1 MMDAYWNA
9 SYSFDLSGGR
19 HLITVLGLPPLPLSL
34 WSGTCMTPHKKT
46 SCGGCLHVLGSSVRI
61 VSFCVCPGVSS
72 TAHLCSSVC
81 VFLSIFRK
89 TSLWLL
95 LFVWRRGLWLDGG
108 LSSIPCFSMAN
119 WEPGVQPFSFSS
131 RYVKVQS
138 AESRQQKKI
147 SKWWGGFLCAYRFS
161 LQWNKNIFL
170 LFVLWAG
177 LSCSLPV
184 FRKRLVPQVSK
195 ADTRQQSCLPLD
207 NCLWSIHLCAPPP
220 HWTAYFWFTFSV
232 SILLLYSFHASKLPF
247 SLLSCPLSSTYIYIY
262 MYIYTHKTPYLTDL
276 PYWILKSC
284 L

>member
-9 SYSFDLSGGR
+9 SYSFDLSVGR
-19 HLITVLGLPPLPLSL
+19 HLITVLGLPPLPHCPYGQAHAWL
-34 WSGTCMTPHKKT
+34 HIKKT

-61 VSFCVCPGVSS
+61 VSFCMCPGVSS

-108 LSSIPCFSMAN
+108 LSSVPCFSMAN

-131 RYVKVQS
+131 RYVKVQN

-147 SKWWGGFLCAYRFS
+147 SKCWGGFLCAYRFS

-177 LSCSLPV
+177 LSCSLPI

-195 ADTRQQSCLPLD
+195 ADNR
-207 NCLWSIHLCAPPP
+207 
-220 HWTAYFWFTFSV
+220 
-232 SILLLYSFHASKLPF
+232 
-247 SLLSCPLSSTYIYIY
+247 
-262 MYIYTHKTPYLTDL
+262 
-276 PYWILKSC
+276 
-284 L
+284 